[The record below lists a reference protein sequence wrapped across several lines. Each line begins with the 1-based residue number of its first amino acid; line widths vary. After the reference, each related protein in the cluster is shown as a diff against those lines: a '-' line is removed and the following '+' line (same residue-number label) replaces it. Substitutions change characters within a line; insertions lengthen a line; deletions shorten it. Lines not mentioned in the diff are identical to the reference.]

1 MDRAPLSGSEGG
13 EIAHFDDERTLDI
26 RLTKGAIRARRRGLS
41 ADIRMHLRPGNSDW
55 LQIHVEIQ
63 SDCDYALTLVQEA
76 IGANLPTAPPGPPLR
91 GSELERRRRYH

>member
-63 SDCDYALTLVQEA
+63 SDCDYALTLVQKPSV
-76 IGANLPTAPPGPPLR
+76 PTFQPPLR
-91 GSELERRRRYH
+91 VLR